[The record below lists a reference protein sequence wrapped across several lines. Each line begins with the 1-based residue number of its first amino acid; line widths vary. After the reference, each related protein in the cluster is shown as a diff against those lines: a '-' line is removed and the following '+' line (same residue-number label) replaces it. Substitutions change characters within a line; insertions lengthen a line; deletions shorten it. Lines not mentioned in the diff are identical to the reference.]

1 MDKSLGRSLL
11 GHILFWLIIVSTYA
25 LSAWGYRDNFQQA
38 IVYEAIYLPA
48 RMVAVYFNWFLW
60 MPNKL
65 YRNRVGEYLLGM
77 VVVIFVLATLQRYLM
92 FYWAYPTFFPTW
104 PIQSTGAFVFFR
116 VVQNM
121 VVIATPVALSTG
133 MKLFLDWFDQKN
145 RAQQLE
151 QEKVAAEL
159 QYLKSQINPHFLFN
173 TLNNIY
179 GLAIERSVKVPNL
192 LLKLSDLLSYSLYES
207 GGKFV
212 DISRELQLIKDFI
225 ALEME
230 RSDNRV
236 RVEWG
241 VKEETL
247 QGAVIAPLLLIPLVE
262 NAFKHG
268 TREEIRQAEIAI
280 QLEQQDGQLLFRVRN
295 TIPEEKPA
303 NQEESGIGLVNVR
316 RRLAI
321 LYPDQHEFSIQ
332 EKTDSFEVTLKVDL
346 HEKH

>member
-1 MDKSLGRSLL
+1 MEKSLGRSLL
-11 GHILFWLIIVSTYA
+11 GHVLFWLIIISTYA
-25 LSAWGYRDNFQQA
+25 ISAWGYRDNFQQA
-38 IVYEAIYLPA
+38 ILYEAFYLPA
-48 RMVAVYFNWFLW
+48 RMLAVYFNWFLW
-60 MPNKL
+60 MPKKL
-65 YRNRVGEYLLGM
+65 YRNRVGEYLVGM
-77 VVVIFVLATLQRYLM
+77 VAVIFVLATAQRYVM
-92 FYWAYPTFFPTW
+92 YYWAYPTFFPTW
-104 PIQSTGAFVFFR
+104 PIQSTSAFVFFR

-179 GLAIERSVKVPNL
+179 GLAIERSGKVPTL

-207 GGKFV
+207 GGRFV

-241 VKEETL
+241 VKEESL
-247 QGAVIAPLLLIPLVE
+247 KGAQIAPLLLIPLVE

-268 TREEIRQAEIAI
+268 TREEIRRAEIAI
-280 QLEQQDGQLLFRVRN
+280 QLEKNNGQLLFRVQN
-295 TIPEEKPA
+295 TIPEEKPE
-303 NQEESGIGLVNVR
+303 NQEESGIGLVNVK

-321 LYPDQHEFSIQ
+321 LYPNRHEFSIL
-332 EKTDSFEVTLKVDL
+332 EKAKSFEVTLKVDL

>member
-1 MDKSLGRSLL
+1 MDKSLRRSLWQ
-11 GHILFWLIIVSTYA
+11 HILFWLIVVSTYA
-25 LSAWGYRDNFQQA
+25 ISAWGYRDNFQQA
-38 IVYEAIYLPA
+38 ILYEAIYLPA
-48 RMVAVYFNWFLW
+48 RMLAVYFNWFLW
-60 MPNKL
+60 MPQKL
-65 YRNRVGEYLLGM
+65 YRNKVGAYLVGM
-77 VVVIFVLATLQRYLM
+77 VAVIFVLATLQRYLM
-92 FYWAYPTFFPTW
+92 YYWAYPTFFPTW
-104 PIQSTGAFVFFR
+104 PVQSTGAFVFFR

-179 GLAIERSVKVPNL
+179 GLAIERSQKVPPL

-207 GGKFV
+207 GEKFV
-212 DISRELQLIKDFI
+212 DIARELQLIKDFI

-247 QGAVIAPLLLIPLVE
+247 QGAEIAPLLLIPLVE

-268 TREEIRQAEIAI
+268 TREETRRAEIAI
-280 QLEQQDGQLLFRVRN
+280 QLMKNNEQLFFQVRN
-295 TIPEEKPA
+295 SIPEEKPNIA
-303 NQEESGIGLVNVR
+303 EDSGIGLANVR

-332 EKTDSFEVTLKVDL
+332 EQSNSFEVTLKVEL

>member
-1 MDKSLGRSLL
+1 MDKSLRRSLVQ
-11 GHILFWLIIVSTYA
+11 HIMFWLIIVSTYA
-25 LSAWGYRDNFQQA
+25 ISAWGYRDNFQQA
-38 IVYEAIYLPA
+38 IIYEAIYLPA
-48 RMVAVYFNWFLW
+48 RMLAVYFNWFLW

-65 YRNRVGEYLLGM
+65 YRNRVGEYLIGM
-77 VVVIFVLATLQRYLM
+77 VAVIFVLATIQRYLM
-92 FYWAYPTFFPTW
+92 YYWAYPTFFPTW
-104 PIQSTGAFVFFR
+104 PIQSNGAFVFFR

-133 MKLFLDWFDQKN
+133 MKLFLDWYDQKN

-151 QEKVAAEL
+151 REKVAAEL

-179 GLAIERSVKVPNL
+179 GLAIEGSGKVPAL

-212 DISRELQLIKDFI
+212 DITRELQLIKDFI
-225 ALEME
+225 ALELE

-241 VKEETL
+241 VKEESL
-247 QGAVIAPLLLIPLVE
+247 KGMEIAPLLLIPLVE

-268 TREEIRQAEIAI
+268 TREEIRRAEIAL
-280 QLEQQDGQLLFRVRN
+280 QLEKNDGQLLFRVRN
-295 TIPEEKPA
+295 TIPEEKPSS
-303 NQEESGIGLVNVR
+303 QEESGIGLANVK

-321 LYPDQHEFSIQ
+321 LYPNRHEFSIQ
-332 EKTDSFEVTLKVDL
+332 EQTNSFEVILKVDL
-346 HEKH
+346 HEGH

>member
-1 MDKSLGRSLL
+1 MDKSLRRSLL
-11 GHILFWLIIVSTYA
+11 QHIMFWLIVVSTYA
-25 LSAWGYRDNFQQA
+25 ISAWGYRDNFQQA
-38 IVYEAIYLPA
+38 IIYEAIYLPA
-48 RMVAVYFNWFLW
+48 RMLAVYFNWFLW
-60 MPNKL
+60 MPKKL

-92 FYWAYPTFFPTW
+92 YYWAYPTFFPTW
-104 PIQSTGAFVFFR
+104 PMQSKGAFVFFR

-133 MKLFLDWFDQKN
+133 MKLFLDWYDQKN

-179 GLAIERSVKVPNL
+179 GLAIERSAKVPTL
-192 LLKLSDLLSYSLYES
+192 LLKLSDLLSFSLYES
-207 GGKFV
+207 GEKFV

-230 RSDNRV
+230 RSDNRI
-236 RVEWG
+236 RVEWD
-241 VKEETL
+241 VQEESL
-247 QGAVIAPLLLIPLVE
+247 RGAEIAPLLLIPLVE

-268 TREEIRQAEIAI
+268 TREETRMAEIAI
-280 QLEQQDGQLLFRVRN
+280 QLQRNKEQLFFRVRN
-295 TIPEEKPA
+295 TIPEEKA
-303 NQEESGIGLVNVR
+303 AITDDSGIGLANVR

-332 EKTDSFEVTLKVDL
+332 ESSNAFVVTLKVDL

>member
-1 MDKSLGRSLL
+1 MDKSLRRSLFQ
-11 GHILFWLIIVSTYA
+11 HITFWLIVVSTYA
-25 LSAWGYRDNFQQA
+25 ISAWGYRDNFQQA
-38 IVYEAIYLPA
+38 IIYEALYLPA
-48 RMVAVYFNWFLW
+48 RMLAVYFNWFLW
-60 MPNKL
+60 MPKKL
-65 YRNRVGEYLLGM
+65 YRNQVGEYLLGI
-77 VVVIFVLATLQRYLM
+77 VLVIFLLATLQRYLM
-92 FYWAYPTFFPTW
+92 YYWAYATFFPTW
-104 PIQSTGAFVFFR
+104 QMQSSGAFVFFR

-133 MKLFLDWFDQKN
+133 MKLFLDWYHQKN

-179 GLAIERSVKVPNL
+179 GLAIERSAKVPTL

-212 DISRELQLIKDFI
+212 EISRELQLIKDFI

-241 VKEETL
+241 VKEESL
-247 QGAVIAPLLLIPLVE
+247 QGIEIAPLLLMPLVE

-268 TREEIRQAEIAI
+268 TREEIRQAEIVL
-280 QLEQQDGQLLFRVRN
+280 QLEKNAGQLFFRVRN
-295 TIPEEKPA
+295 TVPEEKPSS
-303 NQEESGIGLVNVR
+303 QEESGIGLANVK

-321 LYPDQHEFSIQ
+321 LYPKQHDFSIQ
-332 EKTDSFEVTLKVDL
+332 EKANSFEVTLKVDL

>member
-1 MDKSLGRSLL
+1 MDKSVWRAVA
-11 GHILFWLIIVSTYA
+11 GHILFWVLIVSTYA
-25 LSAWGYRDNFQQA
+25 ISAWGYRDNFEEA
-38 IVYEAIYLPA
+38 ILYEAIYLPA
-48 RMVAVYFNWFLW
+48 RMLAVYFNWFLW
-60 MPNKL
+60 MPKML
-65 YRNRVGEYLLGM
+65 YRNRVWEYLLGM
-77 VVVIFVLATLQRYLM
+77 VAVIFILATLQRYLVV
-92 FYWAYPTFFPTW
+92 YWAYPVFFSDW
-104 PIQSTGAFVFFR
+104 PIQPTEGFIFFR

-133 MKLFLDWFDQKN
+133 MKLFIDWFDQKN

-179 GLAIERSVKVPNL
+179 GLAIERSGKVPTL

-207 GGKFV
+207 GGRFV

-241 VKEETL
+241 VQEESL
-247 QGAVIAPLLLIPLVE
+247 KGAEIAPLLLIPLVE

-268 TREEIRQAEIAI
+268 TREEIRRAEIAI
-280 QLEQQDGQLLFRVRN
+280 QLEKNNGQLLFRVRN
-295 TIPEEKPA
+295 TIPEEKPE
-303 NQEESGIGLVNVR
+303 NQEESGIGLANVR

-321 LYPDQHEFSIQ
+321 LYPNQHEFTIL
-332 EKTDSFEVTLKVDL
+332 EKAKSFEVTLKVDL